1 METTP
6 SYDTRMYVRISST
19 DFRHVSTNAQLLEMS
34 TADYARMLLTT
45 PIELVTSRDAEVLL
59 ANSDSALHLTIC
71 DLPTYMHYRRI
82 MSSWKNLLAQIDDTM
97 GRFSVKHT
105 YPEERRNEL
114 SASLDNALDLTK
126 EYRKKLSRYYSRKLL
141 PIYKSPPKV
150 EKLSKRIELRIR
162 NNEKDYVF
170 ENAKTFKMKPSRFV
184 RNVICLPLSYA
195 KRLHAIHNSA
205 LLSANIEPKIL
216 CSKLVLDELVEL
228 MRVHGHAL
236 SRSARGFHTLRIKP
250 GMRAQTRRDTYEGAI
265 GELQVIHEYAPKY
278 DRLLALLNDQYV
290 YMLR

>member
-6 SYDTRMYVRISST
+6 SYDTRLVVRISSI
-19 DFRHVSTNAQLLEMS
+19 DFRNVLTNAQLLEMS

-45 PIELVTSRDAEVLL
+45 PIELVTSCDAEVLL

-82 MSSWKNLLAQIDDTM
+82 MSSWKNLLTQIDDTM

-114 SASLDNALDLTK
+114 SALIDSALSLTK

-195 KRLHAIHNSA
+195 KRLYAIHNSA

-250 GMRAQTRRDTYEGAI
+250 GMRAQTRRETYEGAI

-278 DRLLALLNDQYV
+278 DRLLVLLNDQNV

>member
-19 DFRHVSTNAQLLEMS
+19 DFRHVSTNAQSLEMS

-82 MSSWKNLLAQIDDTM
+82 MSSWKNLLTQIDDTM

-126 EYRKKLSRYYSRKLL
+126 EYRKKLSQYYSRKLL

-195 KRLHAIHNSA
+195 KRLHAIYNSA

-250 GMRAQTRRDTYEGAI
+250 GMRAQTRRETYEGAI
-265 GELQVIHEYAPKY
+265 GELQIIHEYAPKY